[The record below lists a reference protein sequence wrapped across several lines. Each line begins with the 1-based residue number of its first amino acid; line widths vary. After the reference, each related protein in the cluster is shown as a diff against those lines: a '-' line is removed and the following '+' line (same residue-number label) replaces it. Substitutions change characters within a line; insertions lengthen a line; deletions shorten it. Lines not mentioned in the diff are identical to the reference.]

1 MAIIKWA
8 LEIKRLLFNIYDN
21 VFRIQSP
28 HEYFYGKQRNKIKNR
43 EIKKIN

>member
-28 HEYFYGKQRNKIKNR
+28 HEYFYGNKIRISGKFNYKR
-43 EIKKIN
+43 C